1 MQGEPKMR
9 LTAYWTRQHFYL
21 ISDRRSVQHRQYCL
35 RTTVHQCGCLS
46 TRGFAVTGAPSGGR
60 QEAEGRSGGIACAKD
75 ILELQYL
82 TRFNVP
88 DRPKSNFLPA
98 MACNFTSWATP
109 NTAGDAAANEKNQY
123 AHGVPYDNT
132 IVSSPGGQ
140 YPYWDRLTP
149 SISQKRADVK
159 A

>member
-1 MQGEPKMR
+1 M
-9 LTAYWTRQHFYL
+9 YN
-21 ISDRRSVQHRQYCL
+21 
-35 RTTVHQCGCLS
+35 TVNIDYGPLYINVAAFS

-123 AHGVPYDNT
+123 AHGVPYNCFILRRT
-132 IVSSPGGQ
+132 VSVLGPTDSV
-140 YPYWDRLTP
+140 D
-149 SISQKRADVK
+149 ISKEMRM
-159 A
+159 